1 MIEYFWQ
8 AKLITGGVYVGVRT
22 FFAGPLVDGEYLDRS
37 PRWQAQVRLET
48 SGRAILTGDH
58 CPIEVEGKNM
68 MLRNVEPITEEQYRY
83 LISHAGW
90 ATQFAPHS
98 PDASPTTKIDWMKSK
113 IPF

>member
-1 MIEYFWQ
+1 MIEHFWQ
-8 AKLITGGVYVGVRT
+8 AKLITGGPYIGVRT

-48 SGRAILTGDH
+48 SGRAILMGDH

-68 MLRNVEPITEEQYRY
+68 LRNVEPITEKEYRF
-83 LISHAGW
+83 LIEHADY
-90 ATQFAPHS
+90 ATRHAPHM

-113 IPF
+113 IRF